1 MRRAVRKEVP
11 NTGEVLVQLQTTAQA
26 AVMAQAARPTAPP
39 VQQHEANPN
48 KVKAGATSFH
58 MV

>member
-11 NTGEVLVQLQTTAQA
+11 NTGEVVVQLQTTAQA
-26 AVMAQAARPTAPP
+26 ATLAQAARPTAP
-39 VQQHEANPN
+39 VQHDANPN

>member
-1 MRRAVRKEVP
+1 MRRAVKEAVP

-26 AVMAQAARPTAPP
+26 AVMAQATRPTAPP
-39 VQQHEANPN
+39 VQHDANPN